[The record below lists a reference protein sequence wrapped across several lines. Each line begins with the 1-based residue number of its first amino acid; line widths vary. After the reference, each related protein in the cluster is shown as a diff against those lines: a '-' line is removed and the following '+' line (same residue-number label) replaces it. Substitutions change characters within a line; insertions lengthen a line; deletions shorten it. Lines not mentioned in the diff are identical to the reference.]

1 MFSIGD
7 FARLGLVSV
16 RMLRHYDGIG
26 LLPPARV
33 DDATGYRWYA
43 ADQLPRLNRIVAL
56 RKLGFSLHQVAELL
70 DDTVSVEQLHGML
83 RLRRAELAAQ
93 VAADSARLA
102 QVEARLRS
110 IEREGKMPSVDVV
123 LKKVPPVRVAELTA
137 LAASY
142 EPEDI
147 GPVIQPL
154 YARVEAELARSGLT
168 VSGPGIA
175 YYEDVPDGVLV
186 HAAVQVSGEVTG
198 DTELQ
203 VTFLPGLPEAAT
215 AVHHG
220 PMSESG
226 TAFNE
231 LARWL
236 TDNGYRGGQYARE
249 VYLHC
254 PPNVEQQGWI
264 TELQIPVTR
273 G

>member
-56 RKLGFSLHQVAELL
+56 RKLGFTLHQVAEML
-70 DDTVSVEQLHGML
+70 DEAVTAEQLHGML

-93 VAADSARLA
+93 LAADNARLA
-102 QVEARLRS
+102 QVRARLRS
-110 IEREGKMPSVDVV
+110 IEREGRMPSVDVV
-123 LKKVPPVRVAELTA
+123 LKKIPPVRVAELTA

-154 YARVEAELARSGLT
+154 YARVEAELARSGLAA
-168 VSGPGIA
+168 SGPGIA

-186 HAAVQVSGEVTG
+186 HASVQVSGEIER
-198 DTELQ
+198 DSELR

-220 PMSESG
+220 PMAESG
-226 TAFNE
+226 TTFNE

-236 TDNGYRGGQYARE
+236 SDNGYRGGQYARE

-254 PPNVEQQGWI
+254 PDPEQREWI
-264 TELQIPVTR
+264 TELQVPVAR
-273 G
+273 D

>member
-26 LLPPARV
+26 LLAPARV

-56 RKLGFSLHQVAELL
+56 RKLGFTLHQVAEML
-70 DDTVSVEQLHGML
+70 DEAVTAEQLHGML

-93 VAADSARLA
+93 VAADNARLA
-102 QVEARLRS
+102 QVQARLRS
-110 IEREGKMPSVDVV
+110 IEREGRMPSVDVV

-168 VSGPGIA
+168 DLGPGIA
-175 YYEDVPDGVLV
+175 YYEDIADGVLV
-186 HAAVQVSGEVTG
+186 HAAVQISGEIEG
-198 DTELQ
+198 DSELQ
-203 VTFLPGLPEAAT
+203 VAVLPGLPEAAT

-220 PMSESG
+220 PMSECG
-226 TAFNE
+226 TTFNA
-231 LARWL
+231 LAQWL
-236 TDNGYRGGQYARE
+236 SDNGYRGGQYARE

-254 PPNVEQQGWI
+254 PPGVDQQGWV
-264 TELQIPVTR
+264 TELQVPVTR

>member
-26 LLPPARV
+26 LLPPAHV
-33 DDATGYRWYA
+33 DDATGYRRYA
-43 ADQLPRLNRIVAL
+43 AGQLPRLNRIVAL
-56 RKLGFSLHQVAELL
+56 RKLGFTLNQVAELL
-70 DDTVSVEQLHGML
+70 DDTVSAEQLHGML

-102 QVEARLRS
+102 QVEFRLRS
-110 IEREGKMPSVDVV
+110 IEREGKMPSIDVT
-123 LKKVPPVRVAELTA
+123 LKEVPPVRVAELTA
-137 LAASY
+137 VAASY

-154 YARVEAELARSGLT
+154 YARVEAELARSGLA

-175 YYEDVPDGVLV
+175 YYEDVSDGVLV
-186 HAAVQVSGEVTG
+186 HAAVVVSGAITG
-198 DTELQ
+198 DVELRL
-203 VTFLPGLPEAAT
+203 VDLPGVELAAT

-226 TAFNE
+226 PTYDQMAHW
-231 LARWL
+231 LAE
-236 TDNGYRGGQYARE
+236 NGYRSGQYARE
-249 VYLHC
+249 VSLHC
-254 PPNVEQQGWI
+254 PPGVDQRGWV
-264 TELQIPVTR
+264 TEFQIPVAR
-273 G
+273 D

>member
-26 LLPPARV
+26 LLPPAHV
-33 DDATGYRWYA
+33 DGATGYRWYA

-56 RKLGFSLHQVAELL
+56 RKLGFTLNQVAEML
-70 DDTVSVEQLHGML
+70 DDTVSAEQLRGML

-110 IEREGKMPSVDVV
+110 IEREGAMPSIDVV
-123 LKKVPPVRVAELTA
+123 VKAVPAVRIAELA
-137 LAASY
+137 AVAASY

-154 YARVEAELARSGLT
+154 YARVEAELAESGLT
-168 VSGPGIA
+168 VCGPGVA
-175 YYEDVPDGVLV
+175 YYEDVPEGVMV
-186 HAAVQVSGEVTG
+186 HAAVQVSGELAASSSLALV
-198 DTELQ
+198 D
-203 VTFLPGLPEAAT
+203 LPAVAEAAT

-220 PMSESG
+220 PMSECGAVYEAIAHWLSENGHQSG
-226 TAFNE
+226 A
-231 LARWL
+231 
-236 TDNGYRGGQYARE
+236 YARE

-254 PPNVEQQGWI
+254 PPGVDQQGWV
-264 TELQIPVTR
+264 TELQIPLR
-273 G
+273 

>member
-56 RKLGFSLHQVAELL
+56 RKLGFSLHQVAEML
-70 DDTVSVEQLHGML
+70 DVAVSAEQLHGML

-93 VAADSARLA
+93 VAADNARLA
-102 QVEARLRS
+102 QVRARLRS

-123 LKKVPPVRVAELTA
+123 LKKVPPVRIAELTA

-154 YARVEAELARSGLT
+154 CARVWAEIERSGLT
-168 VSGPGIA
+168 VAGPEIA
-175 YYEDVPDGVLV
+175 YYEEVPDGVLV
-186 HAAVQVSGEVTG
+186 HASVQVSGEVEV
-198 DTELQ
+198 DTQLRL
-203 VTFLPGLPEAAT
+203 TFLPGLQQAAT

-226 TAFNE
+226 TTFNE
-231 LARWL
+231 LAQWL
-236 TDNGYRGGQYARE
+236 SDNGYRGGQYARE

-254 PPNVEQQGWI
+254 PPDVEQRGWV
-264 TELQIPVTR
+264 TELQVPVER
-273 G
+273 D

>member
-33 DDATGYRWYA
+33 DHATGYRWYA

-56 RKLGFSLHQVAELL
+56 RKLGFTLHQVAEML
-70 DDTVSVEQLHGML
+70 DEAVTAEQLHGML

-93 VAADSARLA
+93 VAADNARLA
-102 QVEARLRS
+102 QVQARLRS

-154 YARVEAELARSGLT
+154 YARVEAALARSGLGT
-168 VSGPGIA
+168 WGPGIA

-186 HAAVQVSGEVTG
+186 HAAVQVSGEIEGDSELEVTS
-198 DTELQ
+198 
-203 VTFLPGLPEAAT
+203 LPGLPEAAT

-220 PMSESG
+220 PMSECG
-226 TAFNE
+226 TTMNE
-231 LARWL
+231 LAQWL
-236 TDNGYRGGQYARE
+236 SDNGYRGGQYARE

-254 PPNVEQQGWI
+254 PPGVDQQGWV
-264 TELQIPVTR
+264 TELQIPVAR
-273 G
+273 D

>member
-26 LLPPARV
+26 LLPPASV

-56 RKLGFSLHQVAELL
+56 SKLGFTLRQVAELL
-70 DDTVSVEQLHGML
+70 DDAVNAEQLHGML

-93 VAADSARLA
+93 VAADNARLA
-102 QVEARLRS
+102 QVEFRLRS

-123 LKKVPPVRVAELTA
+123 VKEVPPVRVAELTA

-175 YYEDVPDGVLV
+175 YYEDVPDGVVV
-186 HAAVQVSGEVTG
+186 HASCQVSGEITG
-198 DTELQ
+198 DVELAL
-203 VTFLPGLPEAAT
+203 VDLPGLPRAAT

-220 PMSESG
+220 PMSEAG
-226 TAFNE
+226 PTFNE
-231 LARWL
+231 IARWL
-236 TDNGYRGGQYARE
+236 AENGYRGGLYARE

-254 PPNVEQQGWI
+254 PPGVEQRGWV
-264 TELQIPVTR
+264 TEFQVPVV
-273 G
+273 GS

>member
-26 LLPPARV
+26 LLPPAHV
-33 DDATGYRWYA
+33 DDATGYRRYA

-56 RKLGFSLHQVAELL
+56 SKLGFTLKQVAEML
-70 DDTVSVEQLHGML
+70 DDAVNAEQLQGML

-102 QVEARLRS
+102 QVEFRLRS
-110 IEREGKMPSVDVV
+110 IEREGKMPSIDIA
-123 LKKVPPVRVAELTA
+123 LKEVPPVRVAELTG

-142 EPEDI
+142 GPEDI

-175 YYEDVPDGVLV
+175 YYEDVADGVLV
-186 HAAVQVSGEVTG
+186 HAAITVSGEITNDV
-198 DTELQ
+198 ELKL
-203 VTFLPGLPEAAT
+203 VDLPGVELAAT
-215 AVHHG
+215 TVYHG
-220 PMSESG
+220 PMSECG
-226 TAFNE
+226 PVYDQMAHW
-231 LARWL
+231 LAE
-236 TDNGYRGGQYARE
+236 NGYQSSLYARE

-254 PPNVEQQGWI
+254 PPGVDQQGWI
-264 TELQIPVTR
+264 TEFQIPVAR
-273 G
+273 N

>member
-26 LLPPARV
+26 LLAPAHV
-33 DDATGYRWYA
+33 DDSTGYRWYA

-56 RKLGFSLHQVAELL
+56 RKLGFTLHQIAEML
-70 DDTVSVEQLHGML
+70 DATVSAEQLHGML

-102 QVEARLRS
+102 QVEFRLRS

-123 LKKVPPVRVAELTA
+123 VKEVPAVRVAELA
-137 LAASY
+137 ELAASY

-154 YARVEAELARSGLT
+154 YARVEAELARSGLS

-175 YYEDVPDGVLV
+175 YYEDVSDGVLV
-186 HAAVQVSGEVTG
+186 HAAVQVSGEPTG
-198 DTELQ
+198 ESEL
-203 VTFLPGLPEAAT
+203 VLVDLPGIEQAAT

-220 PMSESG
+220 PMSEVG
-226 TAFNE
+226 PVYDAI
-231 LARWL
+231 AHWL
-236 TDNGYRGGQYARE
+236 SENGYQGGLYARE

-254 PPNVEQQGWI
+254 PPGVEQQGWV
-264 TELQIPVTR
+264 TEMQVPVTNA
-273 G
+273 

>member
-26 LLPPARV
+26 LLAPARV

-56 RKLGFSLHQVAELL
+56 RKLGFTLHQVAEML
-70 DDTVSVEQLHGML
+70 DDTVSAEQLHGML

-93 VAADSARLA
+93 VAADNARLA

-142 EPEDI
+142 ESEDI

-154 YARVEAELARSGLT
+154 YARVCAELERSGL
-168 VSGPGIA
+168 SAEGPEIA
-175 YYEDVPDGVLV
+175 YYEEVPEGILV
-186 HAAVQVSGEVTG
+186 HASVQVSGEIEG
-198 DTELQ
+198 DSELR
-203 VTFLPGLPEAAT
+203 VTFLPGLQQAAT

-220 PMSESG
+220 PMSECG
-226 TAFNE
+226 ATLNE
-231 LARWL
+231 LAKWL
-236 TDNGYRGGQYARE
+236 AENGYRGGRYARE
-249 VYLHC
+249 VYLDC
-254 PPNVEQQGWI
+254 PPDVEQQGWV
-264 TELQIPVTR
+264 TELQIPVER
-273 G
+273 D